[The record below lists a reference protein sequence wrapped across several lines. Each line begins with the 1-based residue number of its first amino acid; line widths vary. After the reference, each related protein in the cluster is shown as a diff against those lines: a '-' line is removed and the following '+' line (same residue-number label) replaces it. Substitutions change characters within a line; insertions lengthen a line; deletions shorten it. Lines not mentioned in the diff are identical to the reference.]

1 MLVYM
6 NFQKDFEAIV
16 IASLKA
22 LGSKKVGNC
31 NPYQAFA
38 LLQGNR
44 ARQVPVNKYKVHFS
58 DDLLDRSDWN
68 IYKNSLADII
78 DRLERG
84 NSINHCLSKTSANID
99 HLDQLL
105 SYWGINHLH
114 PVLDG
119 ERDRKFPSIAAERCG
134 TVLFFRVYG
143 SDIYLID
150 LLPHPSDK
158 SHWINAH
165 LVRVVD
171 RHWPH
176 LHRLY
181 KTTTSVTEQLTD
193 DQHKAI
199 WSNGANAFVVTER
212 GLVMPACGLV
222 SGRSSLESMS
232 QWFHITR
239 KLEALQSAVK
249 RHHEALLPRVDGW
262 ARCLSLIEVEEGWS
276 DFHVFAGLSQTK
288 VVIRWPG

>member
-31 NPYQAFA
+31 SPYQAFA

-68 IYKNSLADII
+68 TYQNSLADII
-78 DRLERG
+78 ERLERG
-84 NSINHCLSKTSANID
+84 SSINHCLSKASANID

-114 PVLDG
+114 PVLDE
-119 ERDRKFPSIAAERCG
+119 ERDRKFPSIAAERCE

-158 SHWINAH
+158 SDWINAH

-176 LHRLY
+176 LHMLY

-199 WSNGANAFVVTER
+199 WSNGANAFVATER
-212 GLVMPACGLV
+212 GLVMPAGGLV

-276 DFHVFAGLSQTK
+276 DFHVFDGLSQTK

>member
-31 NPYQAFA
+31 SPYQAFA

-68 IYKNSLADII
+68 NYQNSLADII

-119 ERDRKFPSIAAERCG
+119 ERDGKFPSITAERCG
-134 TVLFFRVYG
+134 AVLFFRVYG

-150 LLPHPSDK
+150 LLPHPSK
-158 SHWINAH
+158 SDWINAH

-181 KTTTSVTEQLTD
+181 KNATSVTEQLTD

-199 WSNGANAFVVTER
+199 WSNGANAFVATER
-212 GLVMPACGLV
+212 GLVMPAGGLV
-222 SGRSSLESMS
+222 IGRSSLESMS

-276 DFHVFAGLSQTK
+276 DFHVFDGLSQTK
-288 VVIRWPG
+288 VIIRWPG

>member
-31 NPYQAFA
+31 SPYQAFA
-38 LLQGNR
+38 LLQDNR

-68 IYKNSLADII
+68 NYQNSLADII

-119 ERDRKFPSIAAERCG
+119 ERDGKFPSITAERCG
-134 TVLFFRVYG
+134 AVLFFRVYG

-150 LLPHPSDK
+150 LLPHPSK
-158 SHWINAH
+158 SDWINAH

-181 KTTTSVTEQLTD
+181 KTATSVTEQLTD

-199 WSNGANAFVVTER
+199 WSNGANAFVATER
-212 GLVMPACGLV
+212 GLVMPAGGLV

-276 DFHVFAGLSQTK
+276 DFHVFDGLSQTK
-288 VVIRWPG
+288 VIIRWPG